1 MNGNKANLYPAC
13 PGRGFA
19 APNVEFDEADEVL
32 FFMLLCLHQKSKSI
46 YYYYPPAEKRKR
58 EGDVTLNLVMHCLMH
73 CIDAGQYINFFFDYL
88 FKYKETELFY

>member
-32 FFMLLCLHQKSKSI
+32 FFMLLCLHQSSKSI
-46 YYYYPPAEKRKR
+46 YFIEKTNK
-58 EGDVTLNLVMHCLMH
+58 
-73 CIDAGQYINFFFDYL
+73 
-88 FKYKETELFY
+88 KERIE